1 MLVIEVVH
9 VIGFKNKVKLSRPF
23 LLQRHN
29 RHLQEKKKRFLWIV
43 TLEVRKMWSKK
54 QNDL

>member
-9 VIGFKNKVKLSRPF
+9 VIGVKNKVKLSRPF
-23 LLQRHN
+23 PPQRHN
-29 RHLQEKKKRFLWIV
+29 GHLQGKKKRFLRIV